1 MPDTTDTV
9 HQPLEAPPP
18 VQAPPEPLLHST
30 EPEAIT
36 PQPDVANGGT
46 LPPPVHKARGKRVKH
61 YLFEFF
67 MLFLAVFCGFIAE
80 NWREKMVEHQRE
92 KQYIRSIVEDLK
104 SDTLQSGKVLAR
116 LKILQAGIDS
126 VVVALASPEISNNSN
141 KAYELWT
148 KNMGLEVFV
157 SNDRTIQ
164 QLKNSGAL
172 RLIRN
177 KAVSDSIMNYDQTL
191 KKYYVQSDLMYS
203 GLRDVTNY
211 SELFDFISLAKNG
224 NVPVP
229 LPPGSKSLLNKS
241 YADLQLWSRGL
252 TGLIGWLK
260 VVNED
265 GKRLVRFINK
275 EYHLE

>member
-1 MPDTTDTV
+1 MQDPAEQPIYPGEPGTTTHHRDTQS
-9 HQPLEAPPP
+9 H
-18 VQAPPEPLLHST
+18 
-30 EPEAIT
+30 
-36 PQPDVANGGT
+36 
-46 LPPPVHKARGKRVKH
+46 PVHKAGGKRVKH

-80 NWREKMVEHQRE
+80 NWREKLVEHRRE
-92 KQYIRSIVEDLK
+92 REFIRSIAEDIK
-104 SDTLQSGKVLAR
+104 SDTVQSNRVIAR
-116 LKILQAGIDS
+116 LKTIQAGIDS
-126 VVVALASPEISNNSN
+126 VLVALASPETVTNSN
-141 KAYELWT
+141 KAYQLWT
-148 KNMGLEVFV
+148 RNLGLEVFV
-157 SNDRTIQ
+157 ANDRTIQ

-177 KAVSDSIMNYDQTL
+177 KTVSDSIMNYDQTV
-191 KKYYVQSDLMYS
+191 KKYYVQSDLMYG

-211 SELFDFISLAKNG
+211 SELFDFISLEKNG

-229 LPPGSKSLLNKS
+229 LTPRGRELLNKS

-260 VVNED
+260 VVNAE
-265 GKRLVRFINK
+265 GKRLVLFINK

>member
-1 MPDTTDTV
+1 MV
-9 HQPLEAPPP
+9 QQPLEATPPDP
-18 VQAPPEPLLHST
+18 VQAPPEQPVLSG
-30 EPEAIT
+30 EPVSIT
-36 PQPDVANGGT
+36 LQPETANEGT

-92 KQYIRSIVEDLK
+92 KEYIRSIVEDLK
-104 SDTLQSGKVLAR
+104 SDTTQSNKVLAR
-116 LKILQAGIDS
+116 LKSLQAGIDS
-126 VVVALASPEISNNSN
+126 VLVALASPGISDNSN

-148 KNMGLEVFV
+148 QNLGLEVFV

-177 KAVSDSIMNYDQTL
+177 KAVSDSIMNYDQVL

-211 SELFDFISLAKNG
+211 SELFDFISLEKSR

-229 LPPGSKSLLNKS
+229 LPPGSNRLLNKS

-252 TGLIGWLK
+252 TGLISWLK
-260 VVNED
+260 EVNGE
-265 GKRLVRFINK
+265 GKRLVVFISK
-275 EYHLE
+275 EYGLE

>member
-1 MPDTTDTV
+1 M
-9 HQPLEAPPP
+9 Q
-18 VQAPPEPLLHST
+18 
-30 EPEAIT
+30 
-36 PQPDVANGGT
+36 
-46 LPPPVHKARGKRVKH
+46 H

-92 KQYIRSIVEDLK
+92 KAYIRSIVEDLK
-104 SDTLQSGKVLAR
+104 SDTLQSSKVLAR
-116 LKILQAGIDS
+116 LKSIQAGIDS
-126 VVVALASPEISNNSN
+126 VLVALAAPEVVNNSN

-148 KNMGLEVFV
+148 KNLGLEVFV

-191 KKYYVQSDLMYS
+191 RKYYVQSDLMYS

-211 SELFDFISLAKNG
+211 SELFDFISLEQKG

-229 LPPGSKSLLNKS
+229 LPPGSKSGLNRS

-260 VVNED
+260 VVNGE
-265 GKRLVRFINK
+265 GKRLVLFINK
-275 EYHLE
+275 EYDLE